1 MDTVDSRQTEMA
13 PRDAALNDL
22 LTMPRSA
29 SESLPPFEH
38 VVALHGEAVLRFCVA
53 RGGVDHGEDCFQ
65 ETMLAAL
72 RAYDQ
77 VQAADAILGWLF
89 SIAARKT
96 IDLHRARGRAPTPV
110 DDVEPLMA
118 AGHDRAS
125 DQGIWELVRT
135 LPPKQRQAVTLR
147 YLGDLTNQEIAGVMQ
162 TSVEAVRR
170 SVFEGLKRL
179 RPETA
184 SG

>member
-1 MDTVDSRQTEMA
+1 
-13 PRDAALNDL
+13 
-22 LTMPRSA
+22 MPRTS
-29 SESLPPFEH
+29 SKSLPPFEQLIE
-38 VVALHGEAVLRFCVA
+38 LHGVAVLRFCVA
-53 RGGVDHGEDCFQ
+53 RAGAEHAEDCFQ

-77 VQAADAILGWLF
+77 VQEPDAILGWLF

-96 IDLHRARGRAPTPV
+96 IDLRRTRGRAPTPIEHL
-110 DDVEPLMA
+110 EPLMP
-118 AGHDRAS
+118 AGNDSPRDH
-125 DQGIWELVRT
+125 GMWELVRA

-147 YLGDLTNQEIAGVMQ
+147 YLGDLTNQEIAEVMQ

-179 RPETA
+179 RPDAEP
-184 SG
+184 S